1 MTKGLSGLTTKEI
14 TFFAAS
20 LSHDRKLQVWQFGK
34 YKCFTFH
41 LNVLN
46 IFQLYI
52 MVKAC
57 TLHMKINFAIS
68 TMGVYPGL
76 YWTIFDIFI
85 YSIFYENYG
94 NSTLRF
100 EHRAHF

>member
-1 MTKGLSGLTTKEI
+1 MDDSSLFYYIFFQFVPVLLTTKPIGGGTKGLSGLTTKEI

-34 YKCFTFH
+34 YKCSTFH

-68 TMGVYPGL
+68 TMGVSRIIL
-76 YWTIFDIFI
+76 DHI
-85 YSIFYENYG
+85 
-94 NSTLRF
+94 
-100 EHRAHF
+100 